1 MSLEKILIGTL
12 SGLAAGLA
20 IGYLTAP
27 DKGSETR
34 RKISGSAEE
43 LKNRIKRFRHNGAA
57 ELEELNACNLQVVG
71 QGATSLLCQI
81 RTCNQTHYTPTV
93 RWQTPIHDDTG
104 RPQRTW
110 RVYTS
115 SRTAP

>member
-57 ELEELNACNLQVVG
+57 ELEELNGIFRKEVSGLTDDVRTRVLDLISAAKATGNNLKTEVN
-71 QGATSLLCQI
+71 S
-81 RTCNQTHYTPTV
+81 N
-93 RWQTPIHDDTG
+93 
-104 RPQRTW
+104 
-110 RVYTS
+110 
-115 SRTAP
+115 

>member
-34 RKISGSAEE
+34 RKISDSAED

-57 ELEELNACNLQVVG
+57 ELEELSNIFQREVSGLTDDVRTRVLDLISAAKATGNNLKKEVN
-71 QGATSLLCQI
+71 S
-81 RTCNQTHYTPTV
+81 N
-93 RWQTPIHDDTG
+93 
-104 RPQRTW
+104 
-110 RVYTS
+110 
-115 SRTAP
+115 

>member
-34 RKISGSAEE
+34 RKISDSAED
-43 LKNRIKRFRHNGAA
+43 LKNRIKRFRRNGAA
-57 ELEELNACNLQVVG
+57 ELEELNSIFQREVTGLTDDVRTRVLDLISAAKATGNNLKKEMN
-71 QGATSLLCQI
+71 S
-81 RTCNQTHYTPTV
+81 N
-93 RWQTPIHDDTG
+93 
-104 RPQRTW
+104 
-110 RVYTS
+110 
-115 SRTAP
+115 